1 MLNTFGSSTLSL
13 SGSEVEYNTYV
24 FVYWFYINKITNML
38 LSVTFLIKVEVNIYS
53 IKDIFIIVY
62 VFNFMFL

>member
-1 MLNTFGSSTLSL
+1 
-13 SGSEVEYNTYV
+13 
-24 FVYWFYINKITNML
+24 ML